1 MRLKD
6 LPLDLLQETTAVLD
20 RYVRARRKNKLH
32 REQAHLQE
40 ELQDMRTD
48 LAEIQALTTYPA
60 KGVATD
66 KPGAAEG
73 ENHA

>member
-6 LPLDLLQETTAVLD
+6 LPLDLLQETTSALD
-20 RYVRARRKNKLH
+20 RYVRARRKQKLH
-32 REQAHLQE
+32 QEQARLQE

-48 LAEIQALTTYPA
+48 LAEIQALST
-60 KGVATD
+60 GI
-66 KPGAAEG
+66 PGTAEGG

>member
-6 LPLDLLQETTAVLD
+6 LPLDLLQETTAALD
-20 RYVRARRKNKLH
+20 RYVRARRKQKL
-32 REQAHLQE
+32 RQEQARLLD

-48 LAEIQALTTYPA
+48 LAEIQALSTGIPWTTE
-60 KGVATD
+60 G
-66 KPGAAEG
+66 G

>member
-6 LPLDLLQETTAVLD
+6 LPLDLLQETTAALD
-20 RYVRARRKNKLH
+20 RYVRARRKQKL
-32 REQAHLQE
+32 RQEQARLQA

-48 LAEIQALTTYPA
+48 LAEIQALSTGIPWTTE
-60 KGVATD
+60 G
-66 KPGAAEG
+66 G